1 METMPNDNT
10 PSSKLSSFLKRH
22 TSAKT
27 IILGILATILFI
39 VFFSHFY
46 KKWFRNDKSKIVLL
60 HDPYLKKSYENSNS
74 NDVKILE
81 KKKLSTTEPD
91 YDTKIQL
98 INEQILQLQKNE
110 GFKLKRL
117 KNIPSDLS
125 FSYFFKFRLISHSN
139 SYKKYCFFYRGNDLS
154 NSSPSFW
161 IDPVNSA
168 LIINIK
174 DYDGNIMEIKTD
186 ALPLQRW
193 NTLKILFKN
202 RNVDIHLNNSHFKTT
217 RLESMP
223 KYENGNIKIHPD
235 HSQNSIKIKKIVYF
249 NHA

>member
-1 METMPNDNT
+1 MSDENT
-10 PSSKLSSFLKRH
+10 NSSKLSSYLKSH
-22 TSAKT
+22 IY
-27 IILGILATILFI
+27 IILGILAIILCI
-39 VFFSHFY
+39 VIFSHFY
-46 KKWFRNDKSKIVLL
+46 KKWFGKKTKTVLL
-60 HDPYLKKSYENSNS
+60 DDPHLKKSYENSNS
-74 NDVKILE
+74 DDIKILE

-125 FSYFFKFRLISHSN
+125 FSYVINFRLISHSN

-161 IDPVNSA
+161 IDPVKSA

-186 ALPLQRW
+186 SIPLQRW
-193 NTLKILFKN
+193 NTVKILFNN

-217 RLESMP
+217 TLDSMP
-223 KYENGNIKIHPD
+223 KYENGNIKIHHSD
-235 HSQNSIKIKKIVYF
+235 HSENSIKIKKITYF